1 MTNQHFVINFY
12 SNKKEAAIWS
22 NMCRPRKRQITKG
35 QIVDHY
41 YQGQQDNILHTI
53 MLQQQMELE
62 QLLQIAENL
71 RNDIIKLH
79 DQEQALIQRLN
90 VMKASQ
96 TSLLYD
102 IYSFL
107 SNKNVLFFV
116 SGFVTGF
123 YIIPTISKLFSSTR
137 V

>member
-1 MTNQHFVINFY
+1 
-12 SNKKEAAIWS
+12 
-22 NMCRPRKRQITKG
+22 
-35 QIVDHY
+35 
-41 YQGQQDNILHTI
+41 